1 MRIKLMFIGKPDG
14 DLFQDAI
21 DDYVKK
27 INFNIGFEMVAIPYI
42 KNCKSLSFS
51 EQKEK
56 EGEQFLKRLA
66 PDEFVVLLDEHG
78 CEVTSVQFANT
89 IQQYMNSGTKT
100 VVFLIGGAYGFSDSV
115 FKRANAKISL
125 SKMTFPHIMTRLIF
139 AEQLYRAFTILKGE
153 PYHHE

>member
-1 MRIKLMFIGKPDG
+1 MKIKLAFIGKPDG
-14 DLFQDAI
+14 ELFQKAI
-21 DDYVKK
+21 DDYLKK
-27 INFNIGFEMVAIPYI
+27 IKFYIGFEMVDIPYI
-42 KNCKSLSFS
+42 KNCKALSFS

-56 EGEQFLKRLA
+56 EGEQFLRKISPA
-66 PDEFVVLLDEHG
+66 DFVVLLDEHG
-78 CEVTSVQFANT
+78 KEVTSVQFSSL

-100 VVFLIGGAYGFSDSV
+100 VVFLIGGPYGFSEAV
-115 FKRANAKISL
+115 HQRANAKISL